1 MGQGCPPRI
10 EIQAVDEPT
19 AGRNKIKIKIKVLG
33 ICGTDIHIYHEE
45 FKSNPPVMLG
55 HEFYDIIDEAEDN
68 VTKFKVGDRI
78 EAEIEVKV

>member
-1 MGQGCPPRI
+1 
-10 EIQAVDEPT
+10 
-19 AGRNKIKIKIKVLG
+19 
-33 ICGTDIHIYHEE
+33 
-45 FKSNPPVMLG
+45 MLG